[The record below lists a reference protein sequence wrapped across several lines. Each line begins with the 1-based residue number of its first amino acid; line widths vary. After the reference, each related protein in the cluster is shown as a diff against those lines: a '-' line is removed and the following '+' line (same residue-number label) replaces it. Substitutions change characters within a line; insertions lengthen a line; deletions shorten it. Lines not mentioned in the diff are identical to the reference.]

1 MKYRIL
7 GGSACIVV
15 FLLCIL
21 ASGIG
26 KVVIGKGTEWNRYEQ
41 HVEAEAK
48 EPCTHDENI
57 LCTHLPLVEIDTDGL
72 VIPGRSIK
80 DETGTTIGREKSAD
94 GQDEISGTISVI
106 DNETENNHIGDTPAV
121 ESRMKIHVRGN
132 SSRSFDKS
140 NFAIRLIDENEKN
153 NPQSIMGM
161 DAHHEWVLHGPYLDK
176 TLMRNYM
183 WYNIAGKFMDYAP
196 NVRFCEVIVN
206 GEYQGVYVMMERI
219 TAGGENSRLNFSVD
233 KKDNTFTGYLL
244 RLDRGSD
251 NERKNID
258 TFTQYSLRTNLQ
270 INIEY
275 PGAKNLTPELIN
287 AIAQDFSYFEKS
299 LYSYD
304 YDDRK
309 YGYKNQIDVDS
320 FVDYF
325 LINEL
330 TCNYDAGQFSTY
342 IYKGIDGKF
351 RMCIWDFNSA
361 CDGYQEETM
370 PTENFRMQNA
380 VWYFMLTKD
389 EDFTDR
395 IVSRYRE
402 LRKTWFDEE
411 YLCDYIDR
419 VVDYLGPAIDRNYEK
434 WGYSFEE
441 EYDLLSPAERNPRSY
456 EEAISQMKE
465 FLHKRIQWLDENIE
479 TIRQYSAESR
489 IKKFNENAN

>member
-196 NVRFCEVIVN
+196 NVRFCELIVN

-287 AIAQDFSYFEKS
+287 AIAQDFSDFEKA

>member
-287 AIAQDFSYFEKS
+287 AIAQDFSDFEKA

>member
-309 YGYKNQIDVDS
+309 YGYKNLIDVDS

-330 TCNYDAGQFSTY
+330 TCNYDAGQYSTY

-351 RMCIWDFNSA
+351 RMCVWDFNSA
-361 CDGYQEETM
+361 CDGYQEEAM
-370 PTENFRMQNA
+370 PPENFRMQNA

>member
-287 AIAQDFSYFEKS
+287 AITQDFSYFEKS

-309 YGYKNQIDVDS
+309 YGYKNLIDVDS

-325 LINEL
+325 LINE
-330 TCNYDAGQFSTY
+330 
-342 IYKGIDGKF
+342 
-351 RMCIWDFNSA
+351 
-361 CDGYQEETM
+361 
-370 PTENFRMQNA
+370 
-380 VWYFMLTKD
+380 
-389 EDFTDR
+389 
-395 IVSRYRE
+395 
-402 LRKTWFDEE
+402 
-411 YLCDYIDR
+411 
-419 VVDYLGPAIDRNYEK
+419 
-434 WGYSFEE
+434 
-441 EYDLLSPAERNPRSY
+441 
-456 EEAISQMKE
+456 
-465 FLHKRIQWLDENIE
+465 
-479 TIRQYSAESR
+479 
-489 IKKFNENAN
+489 